1 MGPEGGGNNKDL
13 IYKGKGGLGHVE
25 EILWTEE
32 NKEHIQEEYQSS
44 VCEAKDAAKEGKR
57 GLGKY

>member
-1 MGPEGGGNNKDL
+1 MSSIREMRNVFIKEVTFQMGPEGGGNNKDL

-32 NKEHIQEEYQSS
+32 NKEHI
-44 VCEAKDAAKEGKR
+44 
-57 GLGKY
+57 